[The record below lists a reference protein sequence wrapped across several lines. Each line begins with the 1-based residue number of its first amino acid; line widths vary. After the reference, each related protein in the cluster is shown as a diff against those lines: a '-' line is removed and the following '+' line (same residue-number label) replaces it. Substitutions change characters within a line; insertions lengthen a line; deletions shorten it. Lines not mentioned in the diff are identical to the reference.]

1 MENKIYLITKSICVC
16 VICVICQEGQN
27 QRTGLWQKFNSVDVS
42 RPGDVKDGNTYRIE
56 LDPGVR

>member
-1 MENKIYLITKSICVC
+1 MCHL
-16 VICVICQEGQN
+16 ICQEGQN